1 MSRSTRRISG
11 AYSRAK
17 VVEIDGTSHLVLFSD
32 LHRGRGSRS
41 DDFAKNQKLYET
53 ALAHYWRA
61 GYTYIELGDGDELWQ
76 ERRMAG
82 IIAEYPRI
90 FQRLADFHR
99 AGRLHMLFGNHDMVK
114 SNPPW
119 VRAHLERLFPGLV
132 IYEGIVLVHTPT
144 GRRALLLH
152 GHQAD
157 FFNDRLWRLG
167 RFLVRY
173 LWRPMELIGL
183 HNPFEAEANPKRR
196 TKVER
201 ALATW
206 AKAKNIPII
215 AGHTHRPQ
223 FSSEEP
229 AHYYN
234 TGSAVHDRYI
244 TAIEI
249 KAGLITPIKW
259 EVGVRDDGGLFI
271 TKEALHPSAEIQE
284 IFA

>member
-1 MSRSTRRISG
+1 MSRTKRRISG
-11 AYSRAK
+11 VYSRARR
-17 VVEIDGTSHLVLFSD
+17 VEIDDTSRFVLFSD

-53 ALAHYWRA
+53 ALAHYWRE
-61 GYTYIELGDGDELWQ
+61 GYTYLELGDGDELWQ

-82 IIAEYPRI
+82 IIAEYPAI

-99 AGRLHMLFGNHDMVK
+99 AGRLYMLSGNHDVMK
-114 SNPPW
+114 SNPAW
-119 VRAHLERLFPGLV
+119 VRVHLEPLFPGLV
-132 IYEGIVLVHTPT
+132 VEEGVLLVHTPT
-144 GRRALLLH
+144 GHRALLLH

-173 LWRPMELIGL
+173 IWRPMELIGL
-183 HNPFEAEANPKRR
+183 HNPFEAADNPKRR
-196 TKVER
+196 TQVER
-201 ALATW
+201 DLEAW
-206 AKAKNIPII
+206 ANARNTSII
-215 AGHTHRPQ
+215 AGHTHRPY
-223 FSSEEP
+223 FP
-229 AHYYN
+229 RGTTTRYYN

-249 KAGLITPIKW
+249 NTGLVMPVKW
-259 EVGVRDDGGLFI
+259 EVGVREDGGLFI
-271 TKEALHPSAEIQE
+271 TKELLTPSVEIQE